1 MLIPSIFDAHI
12 HLRRGAEMRRVIE
25 PSLAGCSRALV
36 MPPNVGARVDMEKN
50 LRAYKLSVRGQL
62 WRAGD
67 VDLLFALELSDRTP
81 QADLSALMDEDVV
94 AVKLYLPRITMDRH
108 LFIQRLEIATR
119 MYGAKICIH
128 GVDEVE
134 PGRTPEH
141 LTFVT
146 DLMRTVPAG
155 SIVLEHVHTIQEV
168 RFVKREGIHATITA
182 HHLVLTR
189 DDCGDDP
196 WLHCHPVP
204 RMERDRQALIDA
216 IGHPSFM
223 FGSDSASH
231 TTARKAKFPPAP
243 GIFTAPYRLR
253 ILQEVCP
260 DQARLAWFTSGVANA
275 FYGFTDLVE
284 TNGDLPDPIRGIVF
298 GKLLEDLRK

>member
-1 MLIPSIFDAHI
+1 MLILPIFDAHI
-12 HLRRGAEMRRVIE
+12 HLRRGKEMRKVIG
-25 PSLAGCSRALV
+25 PSLQGCARALV
-36 MPPNVGARVDMEKN
+36 MPPNVGERVDTEKN
-50 LRAYKLSVRGQL
+50 LRAYKRSIRDQL

-67 VDLLFALELSDRTP
+67 VDLLFVLELSDRST
-81 QADLSALMDEDVV
+81 QADLCVLTDSDVV
-94 AVKLYLPRITMDRH
+94 AVKLSLPRITMDRH
-108 LFIQRLEIATR
+108 LLIQRLEIATR

-134 PGRTPEH
+134 PGGTPEY

-146 DLMRTVPAG
+146 DLMRTVPAD

-182 HHLVLTR
+182 HHLILTR

-204 RMERDRQALIDA
+204 RMERDRRSLIDA
-216 IGHPSFM
+216 IGQPGFM
-223 FGSDSASH
+223 FGSDSAPH
-231 TTARKAKFPPAP
+231 TVARKAETPPAP
-243 GIFTAPYRLR
+243 GIFSAPYRLR

-260 DQARLAWFTSGVANA
+260 DQARLVWFTSGVANA